1 MSCGQRYSAVVAA
14 LRIQVLKLRAA
25 GQQLASPPAGHVQGP
40 APVPPD
46 ETVRP
51 LREPPPDL
59 TVKPVALPGL
69 HRDVTGERLKQ
80 PDVVGRRVT
89 DLPLEP
95 PDDGAGI
102 QASRCDLWLERRQ
115 RLHGRRHPVSWHSRT
130 DLVVHILDLTEE
142 GIAV

>member
-14 LRIQVLKLRAA
+14 LLIRVRKLRAA
-25 GQQLASPPAGHVQGP
+25 GQELTSQSAGHVQDP

-46 ETVRP
+46 ETIGSQ
-51 LREPPPDL
+51 REPPPDL

-80 PDVVGRRVT
+80 PDVVSRRVT

-95 PDDGAGI
+95 PDNGAGI
-102 QASRCDLWLERRQ
+102 QASRCDLRLERRQ

-130 DLVVHILDLTEE
+130 DLVVHSL
-142 GIAV
+142 